1 MRYGIDR
8 VARYTKVEDF
18 YTSIGMPVRLRQI
31 GIGDENFAMAQ
42 KAVDEKRGQPCA
54 FGPSG
59 YRKDIQISVII
70 MLELLFS
77 APRLWIFLIFAA
89 QVIIYLIIMS
99 PKINLHLG
107 VFLGISI
114 AFLAMFVLILIFW
127 IITIWAVLE
136 CFWLYCIARA

>member
-1 MRYGIDR
+1 
-8 VARYTKVEDF
+8 
-18 YTSIGMPVRLRQI
+18 
-31 GIGDENFAMAQ
+31 
-42 KAVDEKRGQPCA
+42 
-54 FGPSG
+54 
-59 YRKDIQISVII
+59 

-77 APRLWIFLIFAA
+77 APRLWIFFIFAA

-127 IITIWAVLE
+127 IITIWAVLGM
-136 CFWLYCIARA
+136 FLALLYCSGVTVHLIKGKRRIKEILE